1 MGTDVPFIEY
11 AEVNPKRNLRRGA
24 QYPFVEMNAV
34 PEGGGEPAYFTE
46 REYDGG
52 GGSRFAVGDTLF
64 ARITPC
70 TENGKIA
77 YVAGLNGSDAA
88 FGSTE
93 LIVLSARVGKAE
105 PRFIYQ
111 VAASQRVRRR
121 AVSRML
127 GTSGRQRVPTWFFTE
142 ELTVPAFTLSEQRA
156 IAAVLDAIDEA
167 IKRTEAVIAATERL
181 REALLNELLTRGVHG
196 WHSEWMQAPGLG
208 TVPACWDVV
217 RLADALAE
225 LRYGTS
231 TQLGAS
237 GTYAVLRIPNVARGF
252 IDVSEMKYA
261 DLAPREASVLALR
274 RGDLLIVR
282 TNGNPEICGQSAVF
296 NELGGRW
303 AFASYLLRLRTQ
315 PSVLEPTYLWTYL
328 RSAAGRK
335 QLSANI
341 RTSAG
346 NYNLSAGG
354 LEALQVPLPSV
365 EEQRR
370 IVDVVHTSS
379 EANEAAEREL
389 QRLAAVKQSISDA
402 LLTGR
407 LRVPGAVE
415 HAR

>member
-142 ELTVPAFTLSEQRA
+142 ELTVLAFTMPEQRA
-156 IAAVLDAIDEA
+156 IAAVLDAIDDA
-167 IKRTEAVIAATERL
+167 IERTEAVIAATERL
-181 REALLNELLTRGVHG
+181 REALLHELLTRGVPG
-196 WHSEWMQAPGLG
+196 WHSEWKHVPGLG
-208 TVPACWDVV
+208 TVPACWEVV
-217 RLADALAE
+217 RLGEVADVRSGQADPRDKALQQLLFVAPDDVESATGRLITRRTVADANAISGKYEFDGRDVIYSKIRPYLMKVYVPSERGLCSADMYPIRPRRGLDRGYLALVLLSARFTEYARTCSDRTGIPKINRQDLLRFQLAFPSDREQQRIAELETTLQAQWDAGAQQLMHLRELKAALAE
-225 LRYGTS
+225 
-231 TQLGAS
+231 
-237 GTYAVLRIPNVARGF
+237 
-252 IDVSEMKYA
+252 
-261 DLAPREASVLALR
+261 
-274 RGDLLIVR
+274 
-282 TNGNPEICGQSAVF
+282 
-296 NELGGRW
+296 
-303 AFASYLLRLRTQ
+303 
-315 PSVLEPTYLWTYL
+315 
-328 RSAAGRK
+328 
-335 QLSANI
+335 
-341 RTSAG
+341 
-346 NYNLSAGG
+346 
-354 LEALQVPLPSV
+354 
-365 EEQRR
+365 
-370 IVDVVHTSS
+370 
-379 EANEAAEREL
+379 
-389 QRLAAVKQSISDA
+389 A
-402 LLTGR
+402 LLSGR
-407 LRVPGAVE
+407 VRMPQQEAGPK
-415 HAR
+415 